1 MTIEIS
7 GPVPSH
13 SGRDLVLWAGRRY
26 GGMTLKELGNC
37 SGGIDYSAVAVSIL
51 RLVRKSGK
59 DRALRKLM
67 KYVAEHC
74 QK

>member
-1 MTIEIS
+1 
-7 GPVPSH
+7 
-13 SGRDLVLWAGRRY
+13 
-26 GGMTLKELGNC
+26 MTLKELGNC

-67 KYVAEHC
+67 KYVAEQC
-74 QK
+74 QKVKMRPRSIVGFSIDEWRWVSRIE